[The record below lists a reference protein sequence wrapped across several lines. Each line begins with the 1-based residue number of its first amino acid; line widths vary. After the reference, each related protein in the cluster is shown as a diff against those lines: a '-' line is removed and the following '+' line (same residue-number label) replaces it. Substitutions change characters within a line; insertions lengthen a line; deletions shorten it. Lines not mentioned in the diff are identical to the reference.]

1 MSSQTLRLL
10 RGFPVPNNRLT
21 KPKIAQSVSIN
32 FLDSADTFTYSPPK
46 GCLFIEQTKPR
57 CVYDKVPCFKNTVE
71 LRFDPN
77 AVAQRLCTPD
87 HSVIVIRLV
96 LSTASFLLQVCVA
109 DLIPPLLAISLS
121 LATMTVAGIMRQYQV
136 VGRKAPTEDH
146 PNPEAY
152 RMIIFAPNA
161 VIAKSKFWYYMH
173 QFRKMKKTTG
183 EILDCVEIVEKNNR
197 IVKNYGIWLRY
208 SSRSGTHNM
217 YREYRD
223 VALTGA
229 VSQLYDEMAGR
240 HRTRPRS
247 IQIIRTA
254 TVAAK
259 DLKRPNGMQFAQAK
273 VKFPLPH
280 RVASGKRGQ
289 KALSSTTYS
298 TVRPTTFFG

>member
-1 MSSQTLRLL
+1 
-10 RGFPVPNNRLT
+10 
-21 KPKIAQSVSIN
+21 
-32 FLDSADTFTYSPPK
+32 
-46 GCLFIEQTKPR
+46 
-57 CVYDKVPCFKNTVE
+57 
-71 LRFDPN
+71 
-77 AVAQRLCTPD
+77 
-87 HSVIVIRLV
+87 
-96 LSTASFLLQVCVA
+96 
-109 DLIPPLLAISLS
+109 
-121 LATMTVAGIMRQYQV
+121 MTVAGLMRQYQV
-136 VGRKAPTEDH
+136 VGRKAPTDEV

-152 RMIIFAPNA
+152 RMIIFAPNS

-208 SSRSGTHNM
+208 ASRSGTHNM
-217 YREYRD
+217 YREFRD

-254 TVAAK
+254 TVAPK
-259 DLKRPNGMQFAQAK
+259 DLKRTNGMQYAQAN

-280 RVASGKRGQ
+280 RVDSAKRGA
-289 KALSSTTYS
+289 KALSDRTFT
-298 TVRPTTFFG
+298 TVRPTTYLG